1 MSVVSDVGNQVGA
14 ENDPR
19 QPESVHV
26 RELASL
32 LEISHAMAATLELQP
47 GLILDKL
54 REMVEYDRGWLF
66 ALEGSTLVSQA
77 FRGMQ
82 SLDVSH
88 QFRISLPKETLPEP
102 YDKRQ
107 PIRVLDV
114 WGENPPAQKL
124 RLLLD
129 SEFNHLFK
137 GMHSCIWV
145 PLVVTERIIGGIGL
159 AHKSPDHFT
168 AHHVDLVLSVA
179 NQTAITMTN
188 TELNRKAQAFAVV
201 EERERIARNLH
212 DAVNQS
218 LFSAGL
224 IAEVLP
230 RLWERDQEEAKRS
243 LEDLRKLTR
252 GAMAE
257 MRALLAELRP
267 STLTDTDLGD
277 LLQQLAKAFIGR
289 VNVQTQVTAEPNIV
303 LPAKVQVAMYRV
315 CQEAL
320 NNIAKHAAPSLVNI
334 SLKQRGATTELS
346 IRDDGRGF
354 DPQQTSSGHY
364 GLSMMRERAAAAGAE
379 FFINSQRGHGTEL
392 IIRWSKPQPEIV

>member
-14 ENDPR
+14 ENESR

-114 WGENPPAQKL
+114 CGENPPAQKL

-137 GMHSCIWV
+137 G
-145 PLVVTERIIGGIGL
+145 
-159 AHKSPDHFT
+159 
-168 AHHVDLVLSVA
+168 
-179 NQTAITMTN
+179 
-188 TELNRKAQAFAVV
+188 
-201 EERERIARNLH
+201 
-212 DAVNQS
+212 
-218 LFSAGL
+218 
-224 IAEVLP
+224 
-230 RLWERDQEEAKRS
+230 
-243 LEDLRKLTR
+243 
-252 GAMAE
+252 
-257 MRALLAELRP
+257 
-267 STLTDTDLGD
+267 
-277 LLQQLAKAFIGR
+277 
-289 VNVQTQVTAEPNIV
+289 
-303 LPAKVQVAMYRV
+303 
-315 CQEAL
+315 
-320 NNIAKHAAPSLVNI
+320 
-334 SLKQRGATTELS
+334 
-346 IRDDGRGF
+346 
-354 DPQQTSSGHY
+354 
-364 GLSMMRERAAAAGAE
+364 
-379 FFINSQRGHGTEL
+379 
-392 IIRWSKPQPEIV
+392 